1 MKKTFLLTTIII
13 ALLTISNLSF
23 ATPTVPR
30 SAVPPLPATPTP
42 ITTPAVPAG
51 IAQGNHVPPIPGKM
65 RTQVEQAR
73 ARQAMEAVLAKY
85 LRYWG
90 PRYQVAP
97 VEVTVE
103 GEWAHGVARW
113 QGRARTLSGPIHIL
127 AHRLPDGTWQ
137 ALLPGTDGTYL
148 QWLEAMPEHLMPAGE
163 KSQLRAQAA
172 EAEALQ
178 RSQAAPAVP
187 QGIKETGEPANLAS
201 GLMRPTDTPAPLF
214 ASATSSTMFEQFES
228 ADIAIFS
235 RGAGPGQIGIL
246 EGPSGE
252 IPVGPSSISV
262 ASDGTV
268 LLLDSVNHRVITL
281 NPNGMIEQTLRI
293 DVTAWGID
301 AIIDS
306 DNNLYVLDSRN
317 NRLLEYK
324 ITNRPSATG
333 ISFAQLQIKQL
344 QINHLVIGPD
354 RSLLIEGWQFLA
366 KSAPPIPAAMSVAS
380 VTLDGPQ
387 TSSLPS
393 YPNMQVTRRGM
404 RNVRLI
410 QTGEYSGK
418 IIIADENGT
427 VDMELPIETQT
438 PLVSATLLDYDDAGN
453 AYIIITAFI
462 PTQTNM
468 LLFGARLDKYSPTG
482 ELVASTPLPMK
493 TFTFPDHPLAV
504 ARDGTVYQLVP
515 EENRIRIVRW
525 ATSPALTPP
534 DQAPPTW
541 LPEISPAGS
550 LFKTHK
556 TPEPIATEGN
566 ITPALSNLDFG
577 LTAGI
582 EGVHLRQSQ
591 K

>member
-344 QINHLVIGPD
+344 
-354 RSLLIEGWQFLA
+354 LA
-366 KSAPPIPAAMSVAS
+366 
-380 VTLDGPQ
+380 T
-387 TSSLPS
+387 
-393 YPNMQVTRRGM
+393 
-404 RNVRLI
+404 
-410 QTGEYSGK
+410 
-418 IIIADENGT
+418 
-427 VDMELPIETQT
+427 
-438 PLVSATLLDYDDAGN
+438 
-453 AYIIITAFI
+453 
-462 PTQTNM
+462 
-468 LLFGARLDKYSPTG
+468 
-482 ELVASTPLPMK
+482 
-493 TFTFPDHPLAV
+493 
-504 ARDGTVYQLVP
+504 
-515 EENRIRIVRW
+515 
-525 ATSPALTPP
+525 
-534 DQAPPTW
+534 
-541 LPEISPAGS
+541 
-550 LFKTHK
+550 
-556 TPEPIATEGN
+556 
-566 ITPALSNLDFG
+566 
-577 LTAGI
+577 
-582 EGVHLRQSQ
+582 
-591 K
+591 